1 MLNDLLFVYGSFSE
15 GMVHFEKISNY
26 ILETFP
32 AQVRGTIY
40 HLEVGYPVLV
50 DNGSDNVFGSVVK
63 LKDADSLFKILDE
76 FHGYSLSDP
85 NRSLYMRSNLV
96 ANKVPSMD
104 QVNVVGYTLNPVKL
118 PRGATRI
125 VDGNWLRAMSEQ
137 PSILNTLTERHKGY
151 IKKLAESNR
160 RETIVYPLDVC
171 RDLERMQIIVDK
183 GRRFALTNLGK
194 EVSRFI

>member
-1 MLNDLLFVYGSFSE
+1 MTNDLLFVYGSFSE
-15 GMVHFEKISNY
+15 GMVHFAKISNY

-40 HLEVGYPVLV
+40 QLEVGYPVLV
-50 DNGSDNVFGSVVK
+50 DGGNDIVFGSVVK
-63 LKDADSLFKILDE
+63 LKDADLLYKILDE
-76 FHGYSLSDP
+76 FHGYSLTEP
-85 NRSLYMRSNLV
+85 NKSLYLRSSFV
-96 ANKVPSMD
+96 ANKVPSMEEIR
-104 QVNVVGYTLNPVKL
+104 VLGYTLNPVKL
-118 PRGATRI
+118 PRGATKI
-125 VDGNWLRAMSEQ
+125 SDGNWLRAMSEQ

-151 IKKLAESNR
+151 IKKLAESDR

>member
-1 MLNDLLFVYGSFSE
+1 MSNDLLFVYGSFSE
-15 GMVHFEKISNY
+15 GMVHFDKIANY

-32 AQVRGTIY
+32 AQVRGSIY

-50 DNGSDNVFGSVVK
+50 SHGHDAVFGSVVR
-63 LKDADSLFKILDE
+63 LKDADMLFKILDE
-76 FHGYSLSDP
+76 FHGYSMTEP
-85 NRSLYMRSNLV
+85 HKSLYLRQQAS
-96 ANKVPSMD
+96 AAKVPTLEEVAVQAYS
-104 QVNVVGYTLNPVKL
+104 LNPSKL
-118 PRGATRI
+118 PRGATKI
-125 VDGNWLRAMSEQ
+125 QDGNWLRAMSEQ
-137 PSILNTLTERHKGY
+137 PSILNNLTERHKGY

>member
-1 MLNDLLFVYGSFSE
+1 MTNDLLFVYGSFSE
-15 GMVHFEKISNY
+15 GMVHFNKISNY
-26 ILETFP
+26 ITETFP
-32 AQVRGTIY
+32 AQVRGSIY

-50 DNGSDNVFGSVVK
+50 NNGSDAVFGSVVR
-63 LKDADSLFKILDE
+63 LKDADMLFKILDE
-76 FHGYSLSDP
+76 FHGYSIVEP
-85 NRSLYMRSNLV
+85 NKSLYIRHELV
-96 ANKVPSMD
+96 AAKVPTLEET
-104 QVNVVGYTLNPVKL
+104 VVCAYTLNPAKL
-118 PRGATRI
+118 PRGATKI
-125 VDGNWLRAMSEQ
+125 QDGNWLRAMSEQ
-137 PSILNTLTERHKGY
+137 PSILQSLTERHKGY

>member
-1 MLNDLLFVYGSFSE
+1 MTNDLLFVYGSFSE
-15 GMVHFEKISNY
+15 GMVHFSKIANY

-50 DNGSDNVFGSVVK
+50 SNGADAVFGSAVR
-63 LKDADSLFKILDE
+63 LKDPDMLFKLLDE
-76 FHGYSLSDP
+76 FHGYSLAEP
-85 NRSLYMRSNLV
+85 NKSLYLRQPLL
-96 ANKVPSMD
+96 AAKVPSLEEVPV
-104 QVNVVGYTLNPVKL
+104 QAYALNPAKL

-125 VDGNWLRAMSEQ
+125 QDGNWLRAMSEQ
-137 PSILNTLTERHKGY
+137 PSILNSLTERHKGY

>member
-1 MLNDLLFVYGSFSE
+1 MTTDLLFVYGSFSE
-15 GMVHFEKISNY
+15 GMVHFEKIANY

-40 HLEVGYPVLV
+40 QLEVGYPVLV
-50 DNGSDNVFGSVVK
+50 DNGAHPVFGSVVK
-63 LKDADSLFKILDE
+63 LKDADLLFKILDE

-85 NRSLYMRSNLV
+85 SKSLYLRSEMRAIKVSNQEEI
-96 ANKVPSMD
+96 KVFC
-104 QVNVVGYTLNPVKL
+104 YALNPMKL
-118 PRGATRI
+118 PRGATKI
-125 VDGNWLRAMSEQ
+125 QDGNWLKAMTEQ
-137 PSILNTLTERHKGY
+137 TSVLNSLTERHKGY

-194 EVSRFI
+194 EISRFI